1 MGNEKRY
8 RPNVAAVI
16 VPPDYPAIKKI
27 FIGER
32 NDISGVWQ
40 FPQGGID
47 KGETPKEA
55 LLRELEE
62 EIGTRHVEI
71 VAEHPDWLSYDF
83 PDHIARRMQPF
94 SGQIQ
99 RYFLVR
105 LIDETYVNLR
115 TSHPEFV
122 RYRFVTLDELFNCT
136 AHFKKPIYEK
146 VVGYFKTEGL
156 L

>member
-1 MGNEKRY
+1 MENEKIY
-8 RPNVAAVI
+8 RPNVAALI
-16 VPPDYPAIKKI
+16 LPAQYPARREI

-47 KGETPKEA
+47 EGETPVDA

-71 VAEHPDWLSYDF
+71 VAEHPEWLSYDF
-83 PDHIARRMQPF
+83 PEHIARRMQPY

-105 LIDETYVNLR
+105 LLPDAVINLETK
-115 TSHPEFV
+115 HPEFV
-122 RYRFVTLDELFNCT
+122 RYRFVSLDELFQCT

-146 VVGYFKTEGL
+146 VIAHFTEEGYL
-156 L
+156 